1 MGGSRRALI
10 TGITGQ
16 DGSYL
21 AEFLLEKGY
30 EVYGLVRRI
39 SSPNVE
45 RLAHIQDQITFLTGD
60 LLDITSLTHAIGRA
74 RPHEIYNLAA
84 QSHVGESF
92 KQPVATA
99 EYNGLGVLRLLE
111 AIRLS
116 QADIRLYQASSSEM
130 FGNAKVFPQDETTDL
145 QPVSPYGLSKVFAH
159 NAVQQYREH
168 YGLFACSG
176 ICFNHESPRRS
187 LDFVTRKITSTVA
200 KIKHGQELVL
210 HLGNTEARRD
220 WGYAG
225 DYVVAMWKMLQM
237 PAPRDYVIA
246 TGETH
251 SILEFAS
258 LAFKYGGV
266 EDKCYMDTD
275 PSLFRPTDIN
285 TLCGDATRAKREL
298 GWEPK
303 TDFKTLVNLIV
314 ISDLQREQ
322 QRNNAKLVH

>member
-1 MGGSRRALI
+1 MGDGRRALI

-39 SSPNVE
+39 SSPNME
-45 RLAHIQDQITFLTGD
+45 RLAHIQNQITFLTGD
-60 LLDITSLTHAIGRA
+60 LLDITALTLAIGKA

-130 FGNAKVFPQDETTDL
+130 FGNAKVFPQDESTDL

-168 YGLFACSG
+168 YGIFACSG

-187 LDFVTRKITSTVA
+187 LDFVTRKITS
-200 KIKHGQELVL
+200 I

-237 PAPRDYVIA
+237 PSPRDYVIA

-258 LAFKYGGV
+258 LAFRYGGI

-275 PSLFRPTDIN
+275 PSLFRPTDIH
-285 TLCGDATRAKREL
+285 TLCGDATKAKREL

-303 TDFKTLVNLIV
+303 TDFKTLVNLMV
-314 ISDLQREQ
+314 ISDMQRISKEK
-322 QRNNAKLVH
+322 NEKLVH